1 MKRTTIIALMMLFG
15 ISFSKAQTSPTAE
28 DKIYSFVA
36 MENPPKFPGGMAAFY
51 KFLGENIKYPEQ
63 AKKENIQGT
72 VFVSFVIEK
81 DGSVS
86 NVKTVRGL
94 GAGTDQEA
102 ERVLGLSPNWVAG
115 TLDGKPVRVK
125 YNIPI
130 KFANKTAK

>member
-1 MKRTTIIALMMLFG
+1 MKKTIVIVLIMLLG
-15 ISFSKAQTSPTAE
+15 ISFSKAQTMPTAE

-51 KFLGENIKYPEQ
+51 KFLGENMKYPEQ
-63 AKKENIQGT
+63 AKKTNVQGT
-72 VFVSFVIEK
+72 VFVSFIIEK

-102 ERVLGLSPNWVAG
+102 ERVLGLSPKWAAG
-115 TLDGKPVRVK
+115 TKEGKPVRVK
-125 YNIPI
+125 YNIPV
-130 KFANKTAK
+130 KFTNSAKK

>member
-1 MKRTTIIALMMLFG
+1 MDNE
-15 ISFSKAQTSPTAE
+15 KAV
-28 DKIYSFVA
+28 KVY
-36 MENPPKFPGGMAAFY
+36 
-51 KFLGENIKYPEQ
+51 
-63 AKKENIQGT
+63 
-72 VFVSFVIEK
+72 VSFVIEK
-81 DGSVS
+81 DGPVS
-86 NVKTVRGL
+86 NVKTLRGL